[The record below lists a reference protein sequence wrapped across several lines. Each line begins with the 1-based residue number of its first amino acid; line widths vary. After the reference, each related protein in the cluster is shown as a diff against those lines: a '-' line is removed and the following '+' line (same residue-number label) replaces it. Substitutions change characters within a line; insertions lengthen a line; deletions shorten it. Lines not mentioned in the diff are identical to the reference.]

1 MNAMTNHSSRGLA
14 VALIAAPV
22 VWVVTELIS
31 PAMKASPKQQLE
43 IIAGDPGRWAL
54 TMALV
59 VIGTVLWV
67 PATLGISRVA
77 RASSPKL
84 ATIGA
89 CLSVY
94 GATVAVGDAMNQLNA
109 SRMVGSGVDRVQ
121 MVALL
126 DRLDSSPVIGF
137 FYMTSGLS
145 FLVGSILLGIAL
157 FRTADVPRW
166 VGPLLAVSLAANLFS
181 WSAGNVLA
189 IGMTAAVAVV
199 AVVPVALS
207 LTREPAPS
215 LVAA

>member
-1 MNAMTNHSSRGLA
+1 MNVMTNHSSRGLA

-22 VWVVTELIS
+22 VWVLTELIS
-31 PAMKASPKQQLE
+31 PAMKSSPKQQLE

-59 VIGTVLWV
+59 VIGTALWV
-67 PATLGISRVA
+67 PASLAILRVA

-89 CLSVY
+89 CLSIY
-94 GATVAVGDAMNQLNA
+94 GAIIAVGDGMNQLNA
-109 SRMVGSGVDRVQ
+109 SRMVGSGVDQVQ
-121 MVALL
+121 MVALME
-126 DRLDSSPVIGF
+126 RLDSSPVLGF

-157 FRTADVPRW
+157 YRTADVPRW
-166 VGPLLAVSLAANLFS
+166 AGPLLGVSLAANLFS

-189 IGMTAAVAVV
+189 IGVTAALALV

>member
-1 MNAMTNHSSRGLA
+1 MNVMTNHSSRGLA

-31 PAMKASPKQQLE
+31 PAMTASPKQQLE
-43 IIAGDPGRWAL
+43 IIAGDPGRWDL

-59 VIGTVLWV
+59 VIGIVLWV
-67 PATLGISRVA
+67 PASLAIWRVA

-89 CLSVY
+89 CLSIY
-94 GATVAVGDAMNQLNA
+94 GAIIAVGDGMNELNA

-121 MVALL
+121 MVALME
-126 DRLDSSPVIGF
+126 RLDSSPLLGF

-145 FLVGSILLGIAL
+145 FLVGGILLGIAL
-157 FRTADVPRW
+157 YRTADVPRW
-166 VGPLLAVSLAANLFS
+166 AGPLLGVSLAANLFS
-181 WSAGNVLA
+181 WSANNVLA
-189 IGMTAAVAVV
+189 IGVTAAVVVV

-207 LTREPAPS
+207 LTRGPAPS
-215 LVAA
+215 LVNA